1 MSENDETVDFLYFNL
16 EKFVKALVV
25 FCVLST
31 VFFITFNIHPN
42 ISIYLINIIITMLCF
57 ESMIILYTTTKFA
70 NSRFLMISYIV
81 FFVIGLLSVMN
92 ITLQISGTQGNYPQ
106 YNIIMQIVDISSIAE
121 SIYIHISLN
130 TINKS
135 YNHKTLMFLYLLS
148 LVTFVS
154 LYIIMIDLG
163 VSTRHVKFV
172 MQVINLVMIL
182 VPIIR
187 NKHIPFKIKNKVN
200 YFFIFAYMILFSCV
214 IHLNYF
220 VFVGKSDCLPANLLR
235 FGAYLIIC
243 VAFIDKFLD
252 KPYKTIFNDIYW
264 HNMNLE
270 QFNKRIYMKNIAM
283 AKIRESLEIREQDY
297 KVLFDSM
304 PLPMAIIN
312 KTNNRVML
320 ANNQFL
326 KIFNIKSLRNIINKS
341 IKFLIYINED
351 TIVYEDD
358 CINYD
363 GVAEVEGK
371 IAHFEIR
378 EFSVNNNEEESIL
391 VFSDVTEK
399 LNLQSMEERINQKKL
414 EEKMRRTFLST
425 ISHDLKTPINVIY
438 SATQLTKYL
447 LENDDIEALKKY
459 NLINKDNCMT
469 LIRLA
474 NNIIDTSKIDFG
486 YLKPQMVKHNIVEI
500 IEETIQQLVEYAKDK
515 NLELIFDTEEEDIYV
530 LCDRNFIER
539 IILNLI
545 SNAIKYSDEGE
556 IKVDIYCTEVEVFVE
571 VSDQGRGISKEYMNE
586 AFAKF
591 NSKDRSNITTNQS
604 SGLGLYVVKNLVEL
618 QGGQVFIDS
627 SNNKG
632 TKVVIKFARE
642 YI

>member
-1 MSENDETVDFLYFNL
+1 
-16 EKFVKALVV
+16 
-25 FCVLST
+25 
-31 VFFITFNIHPN
+31 VFF
-42 ISIYLINIIITMLCF
+42 
-57 ESMIILYTTTKFA
+57 
-70 NSRFLMISYIV
+70 
-81 FFVIGLLSVMN
+81 G
-92 ITLQISGTQGNYPQ
+92 
-106 YNIIMQIVDISSIAE
+106 
-121 SIYIHISLN
+121 
-130 TINKS
+130 
-135 YNHKTLMFLYLLS
+135 
-148 LVTFVS
+148 
-154 LYIIMIDLG
+154 
-163 VSTRHVKFV
+163 
-172 MQVINLVMIL
+172 
-182 VPIIR
+182 
-187 NKHIPFKIKNKVN
+187 KI
-200 YFFIFAYMILFSCV
+200 
-214 IHLNYF
+214 
-220 VFVGKSDCLPANLLR
+220 DCLSSNLLR
-235 FGAYLIIC
+235 FGAYLVIC

-283 AKIRESLEIREQDY
+283 AKIRESLEIRERDY

-363 GVAEVEGK
+363 GVAEVGGK

-447 LENDDIEALKKY
+447 LENDDIESLKKY

-545 SNAIKYSDEGE
+545 SNAIKYSDHGE
-556 IKVDIYCTEVEVFVE
+556 IKVDIYCTDAEVFVE
-571 VSDQGRGISKEYMNE
+571 VSDQGRGISKEYMKE

-618 QGGQVFIDS
+618 QSGQVFIDS

-632 TKVVIKFARE
+632 TKVVIKFTRE